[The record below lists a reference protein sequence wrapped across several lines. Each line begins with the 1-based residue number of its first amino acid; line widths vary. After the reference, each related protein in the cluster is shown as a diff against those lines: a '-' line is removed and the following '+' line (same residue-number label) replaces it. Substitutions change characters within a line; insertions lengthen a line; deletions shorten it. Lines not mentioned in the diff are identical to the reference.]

1 MVPAE
6 VGIDMKKKRLLTFKG
21 DVMDTLDWE
30 KAEVFRLLK
39 GQPGTQYQEADEAGK
54 KQIRSWV
61 KNLLG
66 HNEVTV
72 QFVKSDGTVRD
83 MRCTLDGGRIPPAA
97 HPPTA
102 ATQIQA
108 SSTVN
113 IDGLTETKKPRKEP
127 DPVTQ
132 RVYDLDQNAW
142 RSFRYDRLKKITAE
156 INFAK

>member
-1 MVPAE
+1 MV
-6 VGIDMKKKRLLTFKG
+6 MKKKRSLTFRG

-39 GQPGTQYQEADEAGK
+39 GQPGTQYQEADEADR
-54 KQIRSWV
+54 KQIRGWV
-61 KNLLG
+61 QNLLG
-66 HNEVTV
+66 NTIVTV

-83 MRCTLDGGRIPPAA
+83 MRCTLDRSRIPPA
-97 HPPTA
+97 PPKPVPTE
-102 ATQIQA
+102 IEA

-113 IDGLTETKKPRKEP
+113 IDGLAESRKLRKEP

-142 RSFRYDRLKKITAE
+142 RSFRYDRLQKITAE
-156 INFAK
+156 ISFAK

>member
-1 MVPAE
+1 
-6 VGIDMKKKRLLTFKG
+6 MKKKRSLTFKG
-21 DVMDTLDWE
+21 EFVDTLDWE

-39 GQPGTQYQEADEAGK
+39 GQPGTHYQEADEAGR
-54 KQIRSWV
+54 KQMRDWV
-61 KNLLG
+61 QNLL
-66 HNEVTV
+66 NNSEITV

-83 MRCTLDGGRIPPAA
+83 MRCTLDRGRIPPA
-97 HPPTA
+97 PPKPVPTE
-102 ATQIQA
+102 IQA

-142 RSFRYDRLKKITAE
+142 RSFRYDRLQKITAE